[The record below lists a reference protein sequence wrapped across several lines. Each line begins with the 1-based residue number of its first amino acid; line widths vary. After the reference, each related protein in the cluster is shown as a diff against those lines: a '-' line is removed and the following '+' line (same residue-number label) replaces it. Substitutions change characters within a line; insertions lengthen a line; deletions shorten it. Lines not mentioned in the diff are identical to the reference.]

1 MKLAVGWI
9 TRAISEMDGM
19 DVDLA
24 LFVVDSE
31 HQELGVNV
39 NFMWIPAQAVEQII
53 KMQNDVYLHC
63 PSAGLGVLTPKSQ
76 GRSCLSW
83 LQDEPKHPKD
93 NDFYEFY

>member
-1 MKLAVGWI
+1 MKLAMRWI

-39 NFMWIPAQAVEQII
+39 NFM
-53 KMQNDVYLHC
+53 
-63 PSAGLGVLTPKSQ
+63 
-76 GRSCLSW
+76 
-83 LQDEPKHPKD
+83 
-93 NDFYEFY
+93 